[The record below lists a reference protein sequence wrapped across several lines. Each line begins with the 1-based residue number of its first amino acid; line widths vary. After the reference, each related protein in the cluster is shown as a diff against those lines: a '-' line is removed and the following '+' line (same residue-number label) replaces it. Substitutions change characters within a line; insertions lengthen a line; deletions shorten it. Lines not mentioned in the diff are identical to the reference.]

1 MTGPERTVPDLPY
14 PAEVWIIP
22 TVIGPVELTVTRHPA
37 TRHSPGLETVL
48 VQAEGIYTTALRV
61 AEPPTEPEGTEESQ

>member
-14 PAEVWIIP
+14 PAEVWTIQ
-22 TVIGPVELTVTRHPA
+22 TVIGPVELTITKHPP

-61 AEPPTEPEGTEESQ
+61 AEPPTGTEGTDDNT